1 MKTGALYIVA
11 TPIGNLADISQR
23 ALDILSRVE
32 VIAAEDTRHS
42 QKLLQHYGIQKQLIS
57 LHEHNE
63 RARAEQILQ
72 LLQQGKDVALISD
85 AGTPLISDPGYLLIK
100 TLRNANI
107 TIVPIPGACAAI
119 AALSASGLPT
129 ERFIFEGFLPAKSAQ
144 RQQRLQVL
152 VAETRTLIFYEAPH
166 RILDLLE
173 DLIVVFGVEREAVL
187 AKELTNTFENIISGV
202 LPELKSWLEIDPA
215 RTQGEFVVLIHGAAA
230 TTKDSDAESSAENTL
245 KILLSELP
253 LKQAVALT
261 TTLTGM
267 KKNWLYQIALKYEKN
282 ASKNYPKK

>member
-1 MKTGALYIVA
+1 MKMGILYIVA

-23 ALDILSRVE
+23 ALEILNQVD

-63 RARAEQILQ
+63 RMRAEQIVQ
-72 LLQQGKDVALISD
+72 SLQQGKDIALISD

-100 TLRNANI
+100 IVRKAGI
-107 TIVPIPGACAAI
+107 KIVPIPGACAAI
-119 AALSASGLPT
+119 TALSASGLPT
-129 ERFIFEGFLPAKSAQ
+129 EQFIFEGFLPAKSAQ
-144 RQQRLQVL
+144 RQQHLQTL
-152 VAETRTLIFYEAPH
+152 LAETRTLIFYEAPH

-173 DLIVVFGVEREAVL
+173 DLITVFGIEREAVL
-187 AKELTNTFENIISGV
+187 AKELTKTFENIIAGK
-202 LPELKSWLEIDPA
+202 LPELKDWLLADTA
-215 RTQGEFVVLIHGAAA
+215 RTQGEFVVIVHGAAT
-230 TTKDSDAESSAENTL
+230 TTKNSDAEFSAENTL

-261 TTLTGM
+261 AKLTNV
-267 KKNWLYQIALKYEKN
+267 KKNWLYQLALKYEKN
-282 ASKNYPKK
+282 TPSE